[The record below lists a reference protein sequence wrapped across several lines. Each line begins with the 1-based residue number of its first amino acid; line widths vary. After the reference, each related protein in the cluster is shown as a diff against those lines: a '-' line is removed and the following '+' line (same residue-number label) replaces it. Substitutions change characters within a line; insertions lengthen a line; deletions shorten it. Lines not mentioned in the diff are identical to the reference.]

1 MARPFDDEPFQ
12 LAFVV
17 APPERQN
24 APAVTARAARRGL
37 RAIVLSPQQLRQ
49 FSEVGGDAPG
59 LVGRGSGFI
68 RHSSAARTRVR

>member
-12 LAFVV
+12 LAFVGS
-17 APPERQN
+17 APERQN

-49 FSEVGGDAPG
+49 LGDIGGDAPG
-59 LVGRGSGFI
+59 LVAGQEVRRRASGPGS
-68 RHSSAARTRVR
+68 SSK